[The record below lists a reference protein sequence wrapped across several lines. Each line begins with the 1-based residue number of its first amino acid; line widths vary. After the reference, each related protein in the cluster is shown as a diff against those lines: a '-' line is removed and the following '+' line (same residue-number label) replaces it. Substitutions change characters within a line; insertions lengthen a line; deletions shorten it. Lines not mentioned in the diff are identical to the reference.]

1 MTVIHTNFVQ
11 QTYYSMNFYHRQT
24 ILEANPP
31 PYENLTMEFSTPSE
45 TY

>member
-11 QTYYSMNFYHRQT
+11 QSYYSMNFYHRQT
-24 ILEANPP
+24 ILEANP
-31 PYENLTMEFSTPSE
+31 YENLTMEFSPPSE